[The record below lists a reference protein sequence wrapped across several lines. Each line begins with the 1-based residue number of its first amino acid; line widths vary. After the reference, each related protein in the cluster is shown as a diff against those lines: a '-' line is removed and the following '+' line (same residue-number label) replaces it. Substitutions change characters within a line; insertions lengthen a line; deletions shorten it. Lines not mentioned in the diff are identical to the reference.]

1 MVNSPPNQNISGRW
15 PSSKTHGQFKGTYTH
30 VPLHWELS
38 NTLLKWCIYTTP
50 EQIVM
55 QLVKAAWRIG
65 RRQRAASGEDS
76 G

>member
-15 PSSKTHGQFKGTYTH
+15 PISKTHGLKFKGTHTH
-30 VPLHWELS
+30 AYLQWEPPEKIVLS

-55 QLVKAAWRIG
+55 QLVKAACRI
-65 RRQRAASGEDS
+65 E
-76 G
+76 